1 MSIKNKDQQ
10 IVSKERVASFAEVYT
25 AQNEVNAMLDLVDHE
40 INKLESRFFE
50 PACGDGNFLIEVL
63 DRKLKVLSSKYK
75 KNQFEFEKNSI
86 VVNGSLYGIDVLSD
100 NVVNTRKRLKKKF
113 FQMYEYIFK
122 NTMNQNFV
130 KSINFI
136 IDKNIIHGD
145 ALTLKKVNLDVPVI
159 FSEWT
164 IVNSKLK
171 RRDFTLS
178 ELMSYTFE
186 KGTLFSDEGKNVN
199 LASPLKEYSFT
210 DYDMAYIN
218 D

>member
-1 MSIKNKDQQ
+1 
-10 IVSKERVASFAEVYT
+10 
-25 AQNEVNAMLDLVDHE
+25 
-40 INKLESRFFE
+40 
-50 PACGDGNFLIEVL
+50 
-63 DRKLKVLSSKYK
+63 
-75 KNQFEFEKNSI
+75 
-86 VVNGSLYGIDVLSD
+86 
-100 NVVNTRKRLKKKF
+100 
-113 FQMYEYIFK
+113 
-122 NTMNQNFV
+122 MNQNFV